1 LPGAGTKPKSS
12 WEPTDVKSDNREEK
26 TTMLYTI
33 GYQDKRIDKF
43 IAALHEREIKWLL
56 DVRSKP
62 FSRITSYRRDVL
74 KRRLKREGITYSWA
88 GATLGGFC
96 KIKENEIK
104 RLAKWQEGKVAV
116 IMCME
121 ADPWD
126 CHRFQIAERLG
137 RYGVSVVHITKGGEL
152 NGNEI
157 EGHICEP
164 GSTPEAF

>member
-12 WEPTDVKSDNREEK
+12 WEHTNVKSENREEN
-26 TTMLYTI
+26 TMLYTI
-33 GYQDKRIDKF
+33 GYQDKRIEEF
-43 IAALHEREIKWLL
+43 IAALHDRGIEWLL

-74 KRRLKREGITYSWA
+74 KRRLKREGISYSWG

-96 KIKENEIK
+96 KIKESEIK

-121 ADPWD
+121 ADPRD

-157 EGHICEP
+157 DADVREP
-164 GSTPEAF
+164 GSAPETF